1 MCVCVCVCD
10 LSLCSDAGLG
20 QSQPQARVRVVD
32 LHDLQ
37 QGVKR
42 SGGVTGVQLLES
54 EVVENDVA
62 TVDSQDPQRP
72 P

>member
-1 MCVCVCVCD
+1 MCVCVCD
-10 LSLCSDAGLG
+10 LSLCSDAGLS

-62 TVDSQDPQRP
+62 TVDSQDPQWP